1 MPNEESIREKVRDLF
16 LGIGYHCKELSSF
29 VAANMADPY
38 FQTTEGR
45 IVARYAA
52 TIGVSY
58 SMAMLMLVDEKKKP
72 EETKNEDMGK
82 KHYFTMEDMLMSMF
96 NDPENNK
103 DEEP

>member
-1 MPNEESIREKVRDLF
+1 MPCEESKREKVKDIFFGL
-16 LGIGYHCKELSSF
+16 GYHCKELSSF

-52 TIGVSY
+52 TIGMSY
-58 SMAMLMLVDEKKKP
+58 SMAMLALMDEKKKP
-72 EETKNEDMGK
+72 ETKNEDTGK

-96 NDPENNK
+96 NDQENK
-103 DEEP
+103 EDEEP